1 VPPPQTADLA
11 ALKGGATDSAAAV
24 LPLIGVTLA
33 ADPTA
38 RWLEAQPDAVECVEI
53 AAEGFFA
60 RPSPYLAWLGS
71 QQQLVLRAPGLSI
84 GSPDPL
90 PDDDLTL
97 LRRLSEA
104 ASPRFIVHPLA
115 VRAVGDIRLRGP
127 APIGLHPASL
137 RAVATNLAKAPAA
150 GRGRAL
156 VEPVTTPL
164 RVGGPIG
171 EPAFLGRLCETTD
184 CGLLVDVT
192 SLLVASRNHGLDT
205 HAWLRDIPGHR
216 VAVARIGGSAIHRG
230 RCQQDPGGAIEE
242 EAWDLLGLLL
252 SRATPEILILDHR
265 DRPDG
270 VEGVQRELE
279 RLRRAGA
286 AGPKTREVSSSA
298 PNETGTRAD
307 HLSIRTS
314 PGPRVSS
321 DPALTAR
328 QPGVAS
334 AATSQTPQIAPG
346 VGLFVLD
353 REGVFVSE
361 PRHELTLFN
370 TAATFVWCLLE
381 EGRRPQDIAIADAD
395 TFGAA
400 PDEAERHVG
409 NILRQWFGRGYLT
422 HPGSLPA
429 APTPFVTALAWL
441 LTNPPLRAR
450 FRLAPGETADLLGV
464 DGEERDAFVALD
476 PDELDAQAEGETPDA
491 GTDDTP
497 DDAGNPRAGSPAQ
510 AAAQGTLQHYRLLTT
525 TFAVRC
531 ESPEIARQIHEAL
544 GHLSQSAVEPDVAID
559 VRDGWQIFENGA
571 VVTELRSPEAIVPA
585 VKHQLR
591 LRAVERHPFLVSV
604 HAGVVAFGS
613 DCVLLPASA
622 GSGKTTLTAAL
633 VQAGATYF
641 SDEIALLDDRTL
653 AVTPVPLSLTVKDG
667 SLEPLR
673 ALYPELDT
681 LMPHVRED
689 YVRVRYLPPP
699 AASLPP
705 PDASARAR
713 WIVFPRYSPGV
724 DTALHPLDR
733 PAGLRRLLDESYVR
747 PGSLTRAKV
756 EAMVQWMRTVD
767 CYELPFSSLPEAVA
781 LVAALPGR
789 NVKAGALKGESGGG
803 CP

>member
-1 VPPPQTADLA
+1 M
-11 ALKGGATDSAAAV
+11 
-24 LPLIGVTLA
+24 
-33 ADPTA
+33 
-38 RWLEAQPDAVECVEI
+38 
-53 AAEGFFA
+53 
-60 RPSPYLAWLGS
+60 GS
-71 QQQLVLRAPGLSI
+71 QRQLVLRAPGLSV
-84 GSPDPL
+84 GSPDSL
-90 PDDDLTL
+90 PNAGLAL
-97 LRRLSEA
+97 LARLADA
-104 ASPRFIVHPLA
+104 AQPRFIVHPLA
-115 VRAVGDIRLRGP
+115 VRTVGDIRLRGP
-127 APIGLHPASL
+127 APISLSPASL
-137 RAVATNLAKAPAA
+137 QAVAANLVKAATA

-171 EPAFLGRLCETTD
+171 EPAFLRGLCDTTG

-205 HAWLRDIPGHR
+205 HEWLRDIPGHR
-216 VAVARIGGSAIHRG
+216 VAVARIGGSAVHRG
-230 RCQQDPGGAIEE
+230 RWQQDSGGSIEE
-242 EAWDLLGLLL
+242 ETWDLLELLL
-252 SRATPEILILDHR
+252 SRAKPEMLILDHR

-307 HLSIRTS
+307 HVSIRTS
-314 PGPRVSS
+314 PGPRVPS
-321 DPALTAR
+321 DPVLSAR
-328 QPGVAS
+328 QPEVAR

-361 PRHELTLFN
+361 ARHELTLFN

-381 EGRRPQDIAIADAD
+381 ERRHPRDIAIAYAD
-395 TFGAA
+395 TFGVA
-400 PDEAERHVG
+400 PGEAERHVG
-409 NILRQWFGRGYLT
+409 TILRQWFGRGYVT

-429 APTPFVTALAWL
+429 APTPFVAALAWL
-441 LTNPPLRAR
+441 LTNPPLRTR

-464 DGEERDAFVALD
+464 DGEERDVFVALD
-476 PDELDAQAEGETPDA
+476 PDELDAQAEGETPDVR
-491 GTDDTP
+491 TDDTP
-497 DDAGNPRAGSPAQ
+497 DEAGNPQAGSPAQ

-531 ESPEIARQIHEAL
+531 ESPEIGRQIHEAL
-544 GHLSQSAVEPDVAID
+544 DHLSQSAIEPDVVID
-559 VRDGWQIFENGA
+559 VRDGWRIFEDDA
-571 VVTELRSPEAIVPA
+571 LVTELRSLEAVVPA
-585 VKHQLR
+585 VKQQLR
-591 LRAVERHPFLVSV
+591 LRSVERHPFLLSV
-604 HAGVVAFGS
+604 HAGVVAFGP

-633 VQAGATYF
+633 LKAGATYF

-673 ALYPELDT
+673 PLYPELDT
-681 LMPHVRED
+681 LTRHVRED
-689 YVRVRYLPPP
+689 FVRVRYLPPP
-699 AASLPP
+699 AASLPR

-713 WIVFPRYSPGV
+713 WIVFPLYSPGV
-724 DTALHPLDR
+724 ETALHPMDR

-756 EAMVQWMRTVD
+756 QALVQWMRTVD

-781 LVAALPGR
+781 LVAALPR
-789 NVKAGALKGESGGG
+789 WNVDAGVDNS
-803 CP
+803 